1 MNSDSDYFLKTLTT
15 QFTSIIN
22 PSFKREDFLALD
34 LSSSNEQLDISILQ
48 DPEIHHQNIQEFLV
62 ANAKKVAYGGYL
74 EQRKL
79 YDRSDYFQAD
89 RPEDKRNI
97 HLGIDLWCA
106 AGTEVLSPLD
116 GLVHSFQENTNYGD
130 YGPTLIL
137 QHDVA
142 GHIFHTLYGHLS
154 RESLTEKKV
163 GQNVKAREVIACLGE
178 PAVNGDYAPHLHFQ
192 IIKDMQDN
200 KGDYPGVCSKAS
212 LDFYQKNCPDPNLL
226 LRIY

>member
-1 MNSDSDYFLKTLTT
+1 MNADSDFFLKTLTT
-15 QFTSIIN
+15 QFASIIN

-137 QHDVA
+137 QHDLG

-154 RESLTEKKV
+154 RESLAEKKI
-163 GQNVKAREVIACLGE
+163 GQNITTGEVIACLGE

-192 IIKDMQDN
+192 IIRDMQGN
-200 KGDYPGVCSKAS
+200 KGDYPGVCSKAT
-212 LDFYQKNCPDPNLL
+212 LDFYKDNCPDPNLL
-226 LRIY
+226 LKIY